1 MQSAV
6 LVVAV
11 GILALIAYGDVRMRR
26 IPNALSLTIAT
37 LGLAHL
43 ALAHDA
49 AAASYTLA
57 AAAVTFAVTFL
68 LFWRGVIGGG
78 DAKLLAA
85 VVLLIGHHEL
95 LGFLFLMSLCGGALA
110 AATVA
115 RDQFRLL
122 YWRPSRLARL
132 PPSTEAAGSITAPAE
147 STVPYGVAI
156 AAAGVIT
163 LILGTSLAR

>member
-49 AAASYTLA
+49 AAAS
-57 AAAVTFAVTFL
+57 
-68 LFWRGVIGGG
+68 
-78 DAKLLAA
+78 
-85 VVLLIGHHEL
+85 
-95 LGFLFLMSLCGGALA
+95 LA